1 MPRVSEPRRVA
12 VLEWLTKLWKSPQ
25 ADDATGHGQQS
36 QVDIDP
42 AFEAGPQFSHAG
54 KPGMRAFNYPAV
66 SAQAIVA
73 FHALAGDTWGDPS
86 SLQVVPAP
94 FHVVGLVG
102 MQLVRPASW
111 PSRFAGNGGQ
121 CIDPF
126 LEHDRIVPVG
136 PGHAERQGD
145 AVPIRD
151 HMPLAAAF
159 AAVGR
164 VRPRMGEATLA
175 ASRLARL
182 KSSRS
187 ARRS

>member
-1 MPRVSEPRRVA
+1 
-12 VLEWLTKLWKSPQ
+12 
-25 ADDATGHGQQS
+25 
-36 QVDIDP
+36 
-42 AFEAGPQFSHAG
+42 
-54 KPGMRAFNYPAV
+54 MRAFNYPAV

-73 FHALAGDTWGDPS
+73 FHALAGDAWGHPS

-94 FHVVGLVG
+94 IYVVGLVG
-102 MQLVRPASW
+102 MQVVRPASW

-121 CIDPF
+121 CIDQF

-136 PGHAERQGD
+136 PGYAERQGD

-151 HMPLAAAF
+151 HVPLAATF

-164 VRPRMGEATLA
+164 VRPRIGSPRGEATLA

-187 ARRS
+187 ARRSSASNT